1 MRNLIP
7 KLILALI
14 LIFVSIGCVD
24 KGKTETL
31 QVTGNQITPTVQTQP
46 ETTKSILLEDTP
58 VVKSV
63 ALDID
68 EFFQASYRELLLRDP
83 EAVLE
88 AGLEDIL
95 GGVEAELT
103 DISDSYIRE
112 TQELHTAI
120 LERLRE
126 FDRGE
131 LIPDQQVS
139 YDVYEWYLDDLVR
152 GHEFMYYDY
161 PVTHFITGVQ
171 VQLIHFFTDIHP
183 VENIHDAENYITR
196 LSQVDRKLNQLV
208 QGLKLREQAGIV
220 PPKFVIQWS
229 LGGIRDVANS
239 SAKSTPFYTAFQ
251 EKLSVLDEISEDEKD
266 VLLKAAESAINES
279 VKHGYQALA
288 EYLEYLQSIAATD
301 DGVWQFSLGDAYY
314 DYVLRHHTTTDLTAE
329 QILELGIGELDRIQA
344 EMRQVFDD
352 LGYPQDEDLPE
363 LFNRVAQDS
372 GFVSGDQVV
381 RTYETLIQEADQN
394 LDAAFD
400 LRPSADIIVIGGPTG
415 GYYVPGAL
423 DGSRPGA
430 FYATNSSSEPQ
441 FSMPTL
447 AYHEAIPGH
456 HFQISIAQESDLPD
470 FRNQMIFTSYA
481 EGWAL
486 YAERL
491 AWEMGWYDDDPYGN
505 LGRLQAE
512 AFRAARLVVDTGIHR
527 RGWTFDHAVDFM
539 IKNTGLPS
547 GMVNFEVSRYI
558 AWPGQALA
566 YKVGMLKILGLR
578 KEAMGRLGDQFDLKE
593 FHNILLLNGS
603 MPLDLLEQVVHQYI
617 EDKLD

>member
-161 PVTHFITGVQ
+161 PVTQFITGVQ

-183 VENIHDAENYITR
+183 VENTHDAENYIAR

-266 VLLKAAESAINES
+266 ELLKAAESAINES
-279 VKHGYQALA
+279 VKPGYQALA

-400 LRPSADIIVIGGPTG
+400 IRTSADI
-415 GYYVPGAL
+415 
-423 DGSRPGA
+423 
-430 FYATNSSSEPQ
+430 
-441 FSMPTL
+441 
-447 AYHEAIPGH
+447 
-456 HFQISIAQESDLPD
+456 
-470 FRNQMIFTSYA
+470 
-481 EGWAL
+481 

-578 KEAMGRLGDQFDLKE
+578 QEAVDRLDDQFDIKE
-593 FHNILLLNGS
+593 FHNVLLLNGS
-603 MPLDLLEQVVHQYI
+603 MPLNLLEQVVHQYI